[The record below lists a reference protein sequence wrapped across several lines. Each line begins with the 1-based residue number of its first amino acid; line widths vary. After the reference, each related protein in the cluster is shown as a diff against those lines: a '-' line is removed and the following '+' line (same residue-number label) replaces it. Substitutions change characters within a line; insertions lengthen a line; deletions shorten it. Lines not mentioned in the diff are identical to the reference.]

1 MGVQITEDVLDSINM
16 TAEEL
21 LIEMATHLYDLEKLS
36 MGQARHLANLDHISF
51 QKELAKRN
59 IYIKYNL
66 DEFLEDMKTIEALD

>member
-1 MGVQITEDVLDSINM
+1 
-16 TAEEL
+16 
-21 LIEMATHLYDLEKLS
+21 